1 MKHCFPYRQI
11 GDVVSD
17 VITWNPVRDGHN
29 QLIRYIDLSSIDQNT
44 KVIHPNEPIVARE
57 APSRARQLVQVGD
70 ILVSTVRPNLN
81 GVATVD
87 EGLDGATA
95 STGFCVL
102 RPNKR
107 ELDEAYLFHWV
118 KTPEFVSDMVRK
130 STGASYPA
138 VSDRI
143 ILESKIPLPPI
154 AQQKRIAAILD
165 RAEELRSLRRQALGA
180 LDAIVQSIFIEMF
193 GGSAKRFDIVK
204 IEDVAD
210 KSKYSLSSGPFGS
223 NLTSKHYVERGVP
236 ILRGLN
242 VTSDRLS
249 LEHLKFLSESKAK
262 ELSRSEV
269 KPGDVVIVAVGS
281 SGLAYEIPES
291 LPRAIMSQNFNKIT
305 PDSKKVDK
313 TYLTYCFNSLTT
325 QDQVKQKTT
334 DTVRTFFSLTKLK
347 TIQIPLPPLPLQK
360 EFTRRIEAIEQL
372 KATHRESLAHL
383 DALFASLQH
392 RAFRGE
398 LSP

>member
-138 VSDRI
+138 VSDRN
-143 ILESKIPLPPI
+143 LHN
-154 AQQKRIAAILD
+154 R
-165 RAEELRSLRRQALGA
+165 
-180 LDAIVQSIFIEMF
+180 
-193 GGSAKRFDIVK
+193 
-204 IEDVAD
+204 
-210 KSKYSLSSGPFGS
+210 KSG
-223 NLTSKHYVERGVP
+223 
-236 ILRGLN
+236 
-242 VTSDRLS
+242 
-249 LEHLKFLSESKAK
+249 
-262 ELSRSEV
+262 
-269 KPGDVVIVAVGS
+269 
-281 SGLAYEIPES
+281 
-291 LPRAIMSQNFNKIT
+291 
-305 PDSKKVDK
+305 
-313 TYLTYCFNSLTT
+313 
-325 QDQVKQKTT
+325 
-334 DTVRTFFSLTKLK
+334 
-347 TIQIPLPPLPLQK
+347 
-360 EFTRRIEAIEQL
+360 
-372 KATHRESLAHL
+372 
-383 DALFASLQH
+383 
-392 RAFRGE
+392 
-398 LSP
+398 